1 MSHSQFC
8 FLHTHTHTYTQFKK
22 ISPCAADEMFF
33 MSLAACCLQLPLIQ
47 IGGFH
52 HYWSVWLADCPCH
65 PPHPVVLHI
74 QLVFISSQ
82 GNVTHRSKTPKRVLT
97 FFLWWSRHKFLHFS
111 HARCFC
117 FFVFLHAENAILVK
131 QLVFEAEISQWQ
143 HNLPSLSHW
152 LLSMI
157 LSNYYLQWSPPFT
170 LLLRSNVCMCRSL
183 PYVCVAEILLSYVY
197 FDDKLHKSRL
207 KILSWFPS
215 MNQNQTW
222 TESKVVSV

>member
-22 ISPCAADEMFF
+22 ISPCAADKMFF

-82 GNVTHRSKTPKRVLT
+82 GNVTHRWKTPKRVLT
-97 FFLWWSRHKFLHFS
+97 FFCGDLDTSFCTSVTLAAFAFLFSSTLKTRSSSNSWCLKLKFHNDNIICLHF
-111 HARCFC
+111 HTD
-117 FFVFLHAENAILVK
+117 
-131 QLVFEAEISQWQ
+131 
-143 HNLPSLSHW
+143 
-152 LLSMI
+152 SMI

>member
-82 GNVTHRSKTPKRVLT
+82 GNVTHRSKTP
-97 FFLWWSRHKFLHFS
+97 
-111 HARCFC
+111 
-117 FFVFLHAENAILVK
+117 
-131 QLVFEAEISQWQ
+131 
-143 HNLPSLSHW
+143 SLSHW